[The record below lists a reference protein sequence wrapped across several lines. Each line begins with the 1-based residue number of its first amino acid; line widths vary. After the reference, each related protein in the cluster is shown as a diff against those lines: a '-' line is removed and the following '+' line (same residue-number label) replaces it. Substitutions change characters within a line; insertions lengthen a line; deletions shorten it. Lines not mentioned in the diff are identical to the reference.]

1 METTKKEIKKISRKF
16 RTLGSRVMHAHRHEV
31 NSIIIMFIDY
41 IENTPL
47 IMDYIVSR
55 HQEIPSFEEDL
66 LRIENS
72 YGNEM
77 LDIGVTPD
85 YELTYIFQV
94 LKYISKH
101 PKYQTD
107 RIGWGYTSSKSYQ
120 DMVDVFGNRV
130 VQPFVTNI
138 NDYLMDISTDM
149 GFDEENKFMVTI
161 NGGTAQV
168 NISND
173 SSTLNAQQNN
183 HINLEELEKTIND
196 LRIKLKKMN
205 IEEELQETILA
216 NLNVLE
222 DESKKVDPDKKTL
235 KTVAST
241 LLNFVKMVP
250 SLTAATE
257 GVKRIYEITAPLFNQ
272 ISI

>member
-1 METTKKEIKKISRKF
+1 MEITKKEIKKISRKF

-31 NSIIIMFIDY
+31 NTTIKMFVDY
-41 IENTPL
+41 MENTPL

-55 HQEIPSFEEDL
+55 HQEIHGFEEDL

-77 LDIGVTPD
+77 LNIGVTPD

-101 PKYQTD
+101 PQYQTD

-149 GFDEENKFMVTI
+149 GFD
-161 NGGTAQV
+161 
-168 NISND
+168 
-173 SSTLNAQQNN
+173 
-183 HINLEELEKTIND
+183 
-196 LRIKLKKMN
+196 
-205 IEEELQETILA
+205 
-216 NLNVLE
+216 
-222 DESKKVDPDKKTL
+222 
-235 KTVAST
+235 
-241 LLNFVKMVP
+241 
-250 SLTAATE
+250 
-257 GVKRIYEITAPLFNQ
+257 
-272 ISI
+272 